1 MARAVLQS
9 NMTQADAK
17 GTAGTPGAEGVP
29 REAGRPARNLI
40 GLPRSPVLSHYRKQL
55 ERAGVS
61 PDASFPHKIGAFL
74 PKHLLIWAYEYLK
87 FIFHPKHE
95 FQDYRDSSGE
105 RGVYVLRPDSGS
117 QNEPEGNRPIR
128 VCLAADW
135 GTGTS
140 EANEIAR
147 HIAEIDPHYTIHLG
161 DIYYVGDDDEVNEN
175 CLGKAEPGGTI
186 RPVRWPVG
194 SVGSF
199 ALNGNHEMYANGNGY
214 FNLFLPTLGIPG
226 SDEGR
231 HGQKASFFCLQN
243 QYWKIIGLDTGY
255 NSLGFPILEHIPLIR
270 KIPGIGPSCRLPRP
284 LLKWLREDAK
294 LGADKRGIVLLSHHQ
309 YYSAFE
315 DQYTLP
321 ARQLARFISRPVLWF
336 WGHEHRLAIYGKF
349 GMDGSVQAYG
359 RCIGNGGFPVSQP
372 VTNPQPPLVLY
383 DDRLY
388 KVVDGMEL
396 GFNGFVKL
404 TFAENRMSIDYR
416 DVENRKLMEE
426 EWEVHEGVLQGKS
439 IQSADSE
446 LKRTSHDL
454 GMAVR

>member
-1 MARAVLQS
+1 M
-9 NMTQADAK
+9 
-17 GTAGTPGAEGVP
+17 
-29 REAGRPARNLI
+29 
-40 GLPRSPVLSHYRKQL
+40 
-55 ERAGVS
+55 
-61 PDASFPHKIGAFL
+61 
-74 PKHLLIWAYEYLK
+74 
-87 FIFHPKHE
+87 
-95 FQDYRDSSGE
+95 
-105 RGVYVLRPDSGS
+105 
-117 QNEPEGNRPIR
+117 
-128 VCLAADW
+128 
-135 GTGTS
+135 
-140 EANEIAR
+140 
-147 HIAEIDPHYTIHLG
+147 
-161 DIYYVGDDDEVNEN
+161 
-175 CLGKAEPGGTI
+175 
-186 RPVRWPVG
+186 
-194 SVGSF
+194 
-199 ALNGNHEMYANGNGY
+199 
-214 FNLFLPTLGIPG
+214 
-226 SDEGR
+226 
-231 HGQKASFFCLQN
+231 
-243 QYWKIIGLDTGY
+243 
-255 NSLGFPILEHIPLIR
+255 
-270 KIPGIGPSCRLPRP
+270 
-284 LLKWLREDAK
+284 LKWLREDAK

-359 RCIGNGGFPVSQP
+359 RCIGNGGFPVSRGQP

-404 TFAENRMSIDYR
+404 TFAE
-416 DVENRKLMEE
+416 KMEE